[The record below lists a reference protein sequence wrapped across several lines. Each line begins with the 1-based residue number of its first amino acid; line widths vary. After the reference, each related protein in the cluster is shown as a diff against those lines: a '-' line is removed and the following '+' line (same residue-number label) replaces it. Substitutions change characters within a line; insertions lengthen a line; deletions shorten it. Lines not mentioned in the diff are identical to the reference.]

1 MKKKRKFFIVEND
14 IFQYDLKPRDIA
26 VYCFLCRSVNQ
37 RTGIAFPSRK
47 EIGRRC
53 GIKKEETVDKALK
66 ILIEK
71 GLIEK
76 YSQHTENGA
85 YSSNVYRITDLSE

>member
-1 MKKKRKFFIVEND
+1 MKRNNFFIVDNI
-14 IFQYDLKPRDIA
+14 IFDKDLKPRDIA

-37 RTGIAFPSRK
+37 RTGVAFPSRK

-53 GIKKEETVDKALK
+53 GIRKEETVDRALK
-66 ILIEK
+66 VLVEK

-76 YSQHTENGA
+76 HSQHTENGT
-85 YSSNVYRITDLSE
+85 YGSNVYKIIDLSQ